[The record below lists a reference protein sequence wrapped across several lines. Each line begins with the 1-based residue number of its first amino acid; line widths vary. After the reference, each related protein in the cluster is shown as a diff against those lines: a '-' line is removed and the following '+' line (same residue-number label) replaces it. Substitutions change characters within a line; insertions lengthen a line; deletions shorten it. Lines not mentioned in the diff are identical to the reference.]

1 MPVYCKRKPPPLVV
15 VHQLTNWRR
24 LRLCL
29 NRSFPTNDHRRR
41 LKAAASPLIGGASKT
56 TGFTGGRL
64 FTISFPVSAT
74 CFLVAATRKSVVV
87 NRSTKLGRF
96 FNRFAPS
103 QSVPA

>member
-1 MPVYCKRKPPPLVV
+1 MPIDRFLPCKIDDIFYCKRKPPPLVV

-64 FTISFPVSAT
+64 
-74 CFLVAATRKSVVV
+74 L
-87 NRSTKLGRF
+87 STGALF
-96 FNRFAPS
+96 S
-103 QSVPA
+103 DVL